1 MSWFIKSIAEDT
13 TALCPGLDLQCDKK
27 AATIS
32 RPTQWIHKRW
42 APSKMCD
49 EQSNL
54 VTWG

>member
-32 RPTQWIHKRW
+32 RPTQRIHKRW